1 MKKLV
6 IALMAFALVI
16 TLAGC
21 GGGGGSSRINFDDI
35 VASDTFP
42 KQCKTI
48 SREMDEMSSVFA
60 DNKKS
65 ASEKT
70 ELLSKYISDNFTRD
84 GKKCKSEL
92 VNTMSSRFNRY
103 TVKEWKFKVISH
115 DSPEAEND
123 SIKTVCAIKLN
134 LEKKPGA
141 EGSVNKFDNVLT
153 DREIYWVKEGDDWKI
168 QRGLPYLQSEY

>member
-21 GGGGGSSRINFDDI
+21 GGGGGSSKINFNDI
-35 VASDTFP
+35 VASETFP
-42 KQCKTI
+42 KQCSKI
-48 SREMDEMSSVFA
+48 SAEMTEMSSVFA
-60 DNKKS
+60 DNNKS

-70 ELLSKYISDNFTRD
+70 ELLKKYVSDNFERD

-92 VNTMSSRFNRY
+92 ISTMSSRFSRY
-103 TVKEWKFKVISH
+103 TVKEWKFKVVSH
-115 DSPEAEND
+115 DGTEADDN

-141 EGSVNKFDNVLT
+141 EGSVNKFDDVLT
-153 DREIYWVKEGDDWKI
+153 DRAIYWVKEGDVWKI
-168 QRGLPYLQSEY
+168 QKGLPYLTSEY